1 MSIETLGSRPEFAP
15 FWPGTGGSGAGIG
28 VATTPTVSLS
38 KYLPIAIA
46 SASLGALA
54 VMAMAPRNAQAQMS
68 PTPVQVQAP
77 VQAQPAAPAPVQVAQ
92 GEQKLDTSAPILTTN
107 NQAHSKIRT
116 TPDENL
122 PKWVPK
128 KGRLSV
134 VDSSDLAENLGL
146 VPQGTTRKNPEERI
160 SVADKLQEERTQRSK
175 DPNNYATSFSY
186 SKAGKFRSKL

>member
-1 MSIETLGSRPEFAP
+1 M
-15 FWPGTGGSGAGIG
+15 
-28 VATTPTVSLS
+28 SLS

-54 VMAMAPRNAQAQMS
+54 MMAMAPRSAQAQQNQA
-68 PTPVQVQAP
+68 PVQMQAP
-77 VQAQPAAPAPVQVAQ
+77 VQAQEPAPAPAP
-92 GEQKLDTSAPILTTN
+92 GEQRLDTSASAPIMLTN
-107 NQAHSKIRT
+107 NLNHSKIRT

-128 KGRLSV
+128 TGRLSV

-146 VPQGTTRKNPEERI
+146 VPQGTTKKNPDERI
-160 SVADKLQEERTQRSK
+160 SVADKLNEERATRAK

-186 SKAGKFRSKL
+186 SKAGKFRSRIR

>member
-1 MSIETLGSRPEFAP
+1 M
-15 FWPGTGGSGAGIG
+15 
-28 VATTPTVSLS
+28 SLS

-54 VMAMAPRNAQAQMS
+54 MMAMTPRSAMAQMGQMAQV
-68 PTPVQVQAP
+68 PVQVQA
-77 VQAQPAAPAPVQVAQ
+77 VQAPAPVQPVMQQAAPT
-92 GEQKLDTSAPILTTN
+92 GEQKLDTSAAPIIATN
-107 NQAHSKIRT
+107 NLAHSKIRT

-146 VPQGTTRKNPEERI
+146 VPQGTTKKNPDERI
-160 SVADKLQEERTQRSK
+160 SVSEKLTEEKAQRAK

-186 SKAGKFRSKL
+186 SKAGRVRSRL